1 MSFTATRAGFRVP
14 MALEGRAVD
23 APCKD
28 FLVLNII
35 FAAINTILMGVLVWQ
50 LWVVRSRFDR
60 LDFIAGRIIHGVRGV
75 AWQIGRAFEWVR
87 MNR

>member
-1 MSFTATRAGFRVP
+1 M
-14 MALEGRAVD
+14 D

-35 FAAINTILMGVLVWQ
+35 FAVINTILMGVLMWQ

-60 LDFIAGRIIHGVRGV
+60 FDFIVGRIESRVRGV
-75 AWQIGRAFEWVR
+75 VQHIGRAVEWVTSR
-87 MNR
+87 R